1 MHDSLDINID
11 QISKTEGHA
20 DLEVKVRKGKV
31 EYVKLKISE
40 NKRFY
45 TQAVRNRHFQSVP
58 QFVSRICGT
67 CSIAHLTCSM
77 EAVEKCLGVEPS
89 HQTELLRKLAV
100 YGMMI
105 RDHALHLYF
114 FCLPDI
120 FKVDSV
126 FEFDK
131 SKDQLVK
138 QAFAVKGAGN
148 NLSKIIAGRA
158 VHATYERIGSFSHI
172 PSREDIDALI
182 RQLKSVRDNVLE
194 LVELFYDCKFTF
206 ERKTTFVA
214 LTTKDFSFLEGEI
227 RSSDG
232 TTIREEEYWDYLSR
246 VVSPYSQATGFRFKG
261 DEYMVGALARMN
273 LNRDALHRKTRED
286 TAKYLAVFP
295 SYNIYHNNL
304 AQAIEILHCI
314 DHSIQLLEEN
324 EFKDESP
331 PSNSFKVKEGKG
343 VGVIEAPR
351 GTLYHMLELDREGKV
366 KFANF
371 VIPTAQNQI
380 KMEKDIAGVIPQIL
394 HMTKHE
400 IHHELEKVVRAYDP
414 CMSCASHFL
423 RIKWNRS
430 FV

>member
-1 MHDSLDINID
+1 MHENLDINIE

-20 DLEVKVRKGKV
+20 DLEVKVRHGSV

-45 TQAVRNRHFQSVP
+45 TQAVRNRHFKSVP

-77 EAVEKCLGVEPS
+77 EAVEKCLNITPS
-89 HQTELLRKLAV
+89 YQTELLRKLAV

-114 FCLPDI
+114 FCLPDL

-126 FEFDK
+126 FDFDK
-131 SKDQLVK
+131 SKDALVK
-138 QAFAVKGAGN
+138 KAFSVKSAGN
-148 NLSKIIAGRA
+148 NLSKTVAGRA
-158 VHATYERIGSFSHI
+158 IHATYQRIGSFSHI
-172 PSREDIDALI
+172 PSREDTLTLI
-182 RQLKSVRDNVLE
+182 RELKSVRNYVLE
-194 LVELFYDCKFTF
+194 LIELFYDCGFTF
-206 ERKTTFVA
+206 ERETRFVA
-214 LTTKDFSFLEGEI
+214 LATKDFSFLEGEI
-227 RSSDG
+227 KSSDG
-232 TTIREEEYWDYLSR
+232 TMIKEEEYWHYLNQI
-246 VVSPYSQATGFRFKG
+246 VIPYSQATAFKFKG
-261 DEYMVGALARMN
+261 DEFMVGALARIN
-273 LNRDALHRKTRED
+273 LNRDALHRRTRND
-286 TAKYLAVFP
+286 AAKYLGIFP

-324 EFKDESP
+324 EFKEESAP
-331 PSNSFKVKEGKG
+331 AIRIKQGKG

-366 KFANF
+366 RHANF

-380 KMEKDIAGVIPQIL
+380 KMEKDIAGIIPKIL
-394 HMTKHE
+394 DMNKHD

-423 RIKWNRS
+423 RVKWNGS